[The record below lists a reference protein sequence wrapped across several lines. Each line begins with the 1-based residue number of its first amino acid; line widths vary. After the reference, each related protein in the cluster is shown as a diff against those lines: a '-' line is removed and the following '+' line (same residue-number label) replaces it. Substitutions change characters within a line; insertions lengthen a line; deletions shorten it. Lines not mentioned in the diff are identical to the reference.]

1 MTGTRFSI
9 AGPLMLAG
17 CALAKKR
24 VRITRHDAL
33 RILGIAVLLLT
44 TGNMLLSW
52 TEQYLPSGLASLFV
66 AIVPIYIA
74 VIEGLVLKGERLRS
88 RGWFGLA
95 FGILGLV
102 LLLWPKLR
110 GTLEGASTLART
122 QLIAC
127 VVVLLGSLSWACGSI
142 LSRRSQLSVDPFAA
156 TGWEMTF
163 AGVINLSL
171 GALLGDFHRVV
182 WARSGLLAIGY
193 LIVFGSWVGFT
204 AYIWLLDHVP
214 APKVATYAYVNPVV
228 AVILGFFIAGETLDR
243 YSFAGMIA
251 IVVAVAVITSSQM
264 VRVEA
269 AAPSGAEA

>member
-74 VIEGLVLKGERLRS
+74 VIEGLLLKGERLRS